1 MTAPIPSGNIAL
13 LIDADNVSADHF
25 DPVLTVLAELGTVNI
40 RRAYGNWSKP
50 ALKGWAR
57 QAVTQAIE
65 TQQQFDLTKGK
76 NATDMKMTIDAM
88 DLMASG
94 RVTGFGLM
102 SSDSDFTPL
111 VTRIRQEGLP
121 VYGFGTD
128 KTPQAFR
135 SACTRFIDVGALTNI
150 PETPVEQEVL
160 DDDTDAVD
168 GTEVAPDLV
177 KLLIDA
183 YNAVKRDDQGF
194 ARLSEVGQLAG
205 NRSSFDTRNY
215 GFKRLSDLV
224 RSIKNFKVESRDGQ
238 TWIKRVH

>member
-1 MTAPIPSGNIAL
+1 
-13 LIDADNVSADHF
+13 
-25 DPVLTVLAELGTVNI
+25 
-40 RRAYGNWSKP
+40 
-50 ALKGWAR
+50 
-57 QAVTQAIE
+57 
-65 TQQQFDLTKGK
+65 
-76 NATDMKMTIDAM
+76 TDMKMTIDAM

-111 VTRIRQEGLP
+111 VTRLRQQGIP
-121 VYGFGTD
+121 VYGFGSD
-128 KTPQAFR
+128 KTADAFR
-135 SACTRFIDVGALTNI
+135 AACTRFIDVAALI
-150 PETPVEQEVL
+150 REQRLEL
-160 DDDTDAVD
+160 TSNNNEDEEDDGEDG
-168 GTEVAPDLV
+168 GTEVSPELL

-183 YNAVKRDDQGF
+183 YNAVKRDEQGF

-224 RSIKNFKVESRDGQ
+224 RSIKNFKVETRDGQ

>member
-65 TQQQFDLTKGK
+65 TQQQFDLTRGK

-135 SACTRFIDVGALTNI
+135 SACTRFIDVGALTSTR
-150 PETPVEQEVL
+150 ESPVEQEAPN
-160 DDDTDAVD
+160 DNPDAAD
-168 GTEVAPDLV
+168 GTEVEPDLV
-177 KLLIDA
+177 NLLIDA